1 MNRHKVKTNNIYP
14 TLDLHGETTATLKF
28 IVNDFINDNLKLQN
42 EKIIIIH
49 GKGSGIIRKATYE
62 ILKENKNVLNYKLD
76 MFNDGQTFVELKI
89 KRW

>member
-1 MNRHKVKTNNIYP
+1 MNKIMNRHKVKTNNIYP

-49 GKGSGIIRKATYE
+49 GKVQE
-62 ILKENKNVLNYKLD
+62 
-76 MFNDGQTFVELKI
+76 
-89 KRW
+89 